1 MAFNGNLV
9 TFGGYTIPMD
19 LMKLDSYKVTYST
32 QDLDSYR
39 DLDGKLHRNALANKV
54 GKVEFNT
61 PYITGR
67 DLETLMSGIRGG
79 YSDSKEKKGSCT
91 FFVPELNSY
100 VTQDMYVP
108 DITYQIYHIQED
120 GDLLYNS
127 VRIAF
132 IGY

>member
-1 MAFNGNLV
+1 MGFSGNLV
-9 TFGGYTIPMD
+9 TFGGYTIPME
-19 LMKLDSYKVTYST
+19 LIKLDTYQVTYST

-39 DLDGKLHRNALANKV
+39 DLDGTLHRNVLNNKV

-61 PYITGR
+61 PYITGAK
-67 DLETLMSGIRGG
+67 LEELMSGIRGAYG
-79 YSDSKEKKGSCT
+79 GTKEKTASCT

-100 VTQDMYVP
+100 ITQKMYVP
-108 DITYQIYHIQED
+108 DITFKIYHIQDD
-120 GDLLYNS
+120 GDLLYDS

>member
-1 MAFNGNLV
+1 MAFSGSLISV
-9 TFGGYTIPMD
+9 GGFAIPLD
-19 LMKLDSYKVTYST
+19 LIKLDTYQVTYST

-39 DLDGKLHRNALANKV
+39 DLDGKLHRNVVSNKV

-61 PYITGR
+61 PYLT
-67 DLETLMSGIRGG
+67 DTQFETLMSGIRGG
-79 YSDSKEKKGSCT
+79 FSDSKEKKASVS
-91 FFVPELNSY
+91 FFVPENNAY

-108 DITYQIYHIQED
+108 DVTCKIYNVRE
-120 GDLLYNS
+120 GGGLLYDS